1 MSMKN
6 IASRESS
13 SFLSIVRD
21 EQVQPNAVDIKI
33 DKMFEIKHRNTFYI
47 DEEEKL
53 HRGSTE
59 VEPDEDGVFNLEAN
73 TCYEFLAEG
82 EISVGPDEAG
92 WVITRSTLNRN
103 GIFLTS
109 GLYDSGY
116 HGVMAG
122 VIHNDSGPAM
132 IKKGTR
138 VGQFLLYDA
147 EALSSY
153 DGDYGKGKA
162 DDVLYKK

>member
-1 MSMKN
+1 MHGVKN
-6 IASRESS
+6 IASNKSS

-21 EQVQPNAVDIKI
+21 GQVQPNAVDIKI
-33 DKMFEIKHRNTFYI
+33 DKMFAIKHRNTFYI

-59 VEPDEDGVFNLEAN
+59 IEPDEDGVFKLEAN
-73 TCYEFLAEG
+73 TSYEFLAEG

-122 VIHNDSGPAM
+122 PFVQKYIFPNFN
-132 IKKGTR
+132 IF
-138 VGQFLLYDA
+138 QFLCNFLNIFLTYFTCIF
-147 EALSSY
+147 
-153 DGDYGKGKA
+153 
-162 DDVLYKK
+162 VLF